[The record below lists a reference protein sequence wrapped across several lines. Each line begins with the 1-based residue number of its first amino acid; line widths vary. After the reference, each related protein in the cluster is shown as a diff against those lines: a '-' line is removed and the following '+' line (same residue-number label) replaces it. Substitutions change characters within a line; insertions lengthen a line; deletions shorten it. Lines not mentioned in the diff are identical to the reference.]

1 MRRMT
6 NHECDCSDSN
16 EVNSEALYD
25 ARSLDPKKYNDL
37 EAEYRA
43 REKAE
48 TMANAIPRGDVCEVL
63 TGILK
68 QRKISISKLALYM
81 NIERSY
87 LARILNKKRE
97 MPQEILILI
106 CLTLRFPPEVSYTI
120 LEMAGLKPTGYN
132 QRDRWLRIA
141 LEKMYVM
148 DIDEIKL
155 YLRYLAGIAL

>member
-1 MRRMT
+1 MT
-6 NHECDCSDSN
+6 GWLGWVESNCGGSD
-16 EVNSEALYD
+16 
-25 ARSLDPKKYNDL
+25 
-37 EAEYRA
+37 
-43 REKAE
+43 
-48 TMANAIPRGDVCEVL
+48 
-63 TGILK
+63 
-68 QRKISISKLALYM
+68 
-81 NIERSY
+81 SY

-120 LEMAGLKPTGYN
+120 LEMAGLKPTGYH

-141 LEKMYVM
+141 LEKMYLMDM